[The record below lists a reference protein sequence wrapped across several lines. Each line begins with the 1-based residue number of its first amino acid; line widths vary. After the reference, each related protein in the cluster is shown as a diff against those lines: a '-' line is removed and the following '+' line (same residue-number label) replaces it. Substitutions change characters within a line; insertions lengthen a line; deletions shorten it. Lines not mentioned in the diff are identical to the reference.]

1 MSPFIYLSTWSALF
15 CQGYLVRASK
25 TSLLDLL
32 VVNMNALYC
41 CRKRQKDFFIKMT
54 FNCHEGKLIY
64 VIASSSETFKHQT
77 LVQEVL
83 YGDDK

>member
-1 MSPFIYLSTWSALF
+1 MSPFIYLSIWSALF

-25 TSLLDLL
+25 NFFVGSIGGKYERIILL
-32 VVNMNALYC
+32 
-41 CRKRQKDFFIKMT
+41 QKKTKGIFIKMR

-64 VIASSSETFKHQT
+64 NIASSSETFKHQT
-77 LVQEVL
+77 LLQEFV

>member
-1 MSPFIYLSTWSALF
+1 MSPFIYLSIWSALF

-25 TSLLDLL
+25 NFFVGSIGGKYEHIELL
-32 VVNMNALYC
+32 
-41 CRKRQKDFFIKMT
+41 QKKTKGFFINMT

-64 VIASSSETFKHQT
+64 VIASSSESFKHQT
-77 LVQEVL
+77 LVQELV

>member
-1 MSPFIYLSTWSALF
+1 MSPFIYLSIWSALF

-25 TSLLDLL
+25 NFFVGSIGGKYERIILL
-32 VVNMNALYC
+32 
-41 CRKRQKDFFIKMT
+41 QKKTKGIFIKMR

-64 VIASSSETFKHQT
+64 NIASSNNTFKHQT
-77 LVQEVL
+77 LLQEFV

>member
-25 TSLLDLL
+25 NFFVGSIGGKYERIILL
-32 VVNMNALYC
+32 
-41 CRKRQKDFFIKMT
+41 QKKTKGIFIKMR

-64 VIASSSETFKHQT
+64 NIASSSETFKHQT
-77 LVQEVL
+77 LLQEFV

>member
-25 TSLLDLL
+25 NFFVGYIDGKYEHIILL
-32 VVNMNALYC
+32 
-41 CRKRQKDFFIKMT
+41 QKKTKGFFIKMT

-83 YGDDK
+83 YGDDW